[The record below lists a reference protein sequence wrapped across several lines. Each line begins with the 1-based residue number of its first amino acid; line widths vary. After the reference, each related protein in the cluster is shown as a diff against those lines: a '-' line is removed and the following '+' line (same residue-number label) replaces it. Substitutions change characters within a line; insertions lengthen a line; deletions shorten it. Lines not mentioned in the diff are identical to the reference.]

1 MTKAD
6 MTTAALYARLVD
18 RLRHAQRFSEAAT
31 LMTKDALELL
41 EVDGLEA
48 DLLAA
53 TEHEGG
59 EGR

>member
-6 MTTAALYARLVD
+6 TTTADLYTRLID
-18 RLRHAQRFSEAAT
+18 RLRHSQQFSEAAT

-48 DLLAA
+48 DLLKA
-53 TEHEGG
+53 TER
-59 EGR
+59 EGREE